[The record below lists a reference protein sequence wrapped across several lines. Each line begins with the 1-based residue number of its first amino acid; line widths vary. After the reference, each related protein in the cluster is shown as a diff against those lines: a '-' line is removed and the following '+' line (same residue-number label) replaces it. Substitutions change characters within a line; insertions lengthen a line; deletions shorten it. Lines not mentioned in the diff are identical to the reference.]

1 VTCGDTIAG
10 EPRSVLQELAGELA
24 GDAAVKALKPF

>member
-10 EPRSVLQELAGELA
+10 EPRGVLQGFAGELA
-24 GDAAVKALKPF
+24 GDAAAMR